1 MNYRF
6 LVIGILLGGFIIIG
20 ASVYI
25 GHAVIDTEV
34 VDNAYE
40 SGLKFDETLKRQKE
54 LGWTVELPRMLHVG
68 KTDSAEVTVSVK
80 DRTGM
85 ALKDA
90 MVERVLNRMGSRNI
104 RTYKCTGGKEGL
116 YATQVNFDATGYWE
130 AKVRV
135 AHLNDSLI
143 FDDKINVVQ

>member
-6 LVIGILLGGFIIIG
+6 LVIGILLGGFAIIG

-25 GHAVIDTEV
+25 GYAVIDTEV
-34 VDNAYE
+34 VANAYE
-40 SGLKFDETLKRQKE
+40 AGLKFEETIKRQKE
-54 LGWTVELPRMLHVG
+54 LGWTVELPRLLHAG
-68 KTDSAEVTVSVK
+68 NTDSTEVTATVK
-80 DRTGM
+80 DRTGA
-85 ALKDA
+85 ALSGA
-90 MVERVLNRMGSRNI
+90 TVEVELNRMGSRNI

-143 FDDKINVVQ
+143 FDEKINVVQ